1 MDNAPRAL
9 IMAGEILIAIMVV
22 SLFTV
27 IITVFGNFS
36 SNTNA
41 KLAQSRI
48 TAFNSKFYKFQY
60 RIDIS
65 AQEVASAINYA
76 KESNDENDLNC
87 KGIIN
92 GTSDESNK
100 FIRVY
105 IDGTDWFQSIGNDNY
120 SDNNKFK
127 SKLQNWIKENNNN
140 CFKCDIGIVKVKEQP
155 SDDNP
160 GIIKTTEKSG
170 DSDIQIN
177 SDTGLVE
184 SIRFFTV
191 DSVGGYNFNT
201 RHEFIIE

>member
-76 KESNDENDLNC
+76 KESNDENDLNYIG
-87 KGIIN
+87 KIN

-100 FIRVY
+100 FIRVE
-105 IDGTDWFQSIGNDNY
+105 IDGKDWFKKIGNDNY

-127 SKLQNWIKENNNN
+127 SALQNWINVNNDK
-140 CFKCDIGIVKVKEQP
+140 CFKCDIGDFKVTPP
-155 SDDNP
+155 SDDKP
-160 GIIKTTEKSG
+160 GEIKTTEKSG

-184 SIRFFTV
+184 SIKFFTV
-191 DSVGGYNFNT
+191 DSVEGYNFNT
-201 RHEFIIE
+201 RREFIIE

>member
-27 IITVFGNFS
+27 IVTVFGNFS

-76 KESNDENDLNC
+76 KESNDENDLNYIG
-87 KGIIN
+87 KIN

-105 IDGTDWFQSIGNDNY
+105 IGNTEWFQSIGNDNY

-127 SKLQNWIKENNNN
+127 SELQNWINENNDK
-140 CFKCDIGIVKVKEQP
+140 CFKCDIGNVKVMTQP

-160 GIIKTTEKSG
+160 GKIKTTEKSG

-177 SDTGLVE
+177 SDTGLVK
-184 SIRFFTV
+184 SIKFTV
-191 DSVGGYNFNT
+191 VSADGYNFNT

>member
-27 IITVFGNFS
+27 IVTVFGNFS

-76 KESNDENDLNC
+76 KESNDENDLNYIG
-87 KGIIN
+87 KIN
-92 GTSDESNK
+92 GTSDESDK

-105 IDGTDWFQSIGNDNY
+105 IGNTDWFKSIGNDNY

-127 SKLQNWIKENNNN
+127 SALQNWINVNNDK
-140 CFKCDIGIVKVKEQP
+140 CFKCDIGDVSVTKQP

-160 GIIKTTEKSG
+160 GTIKTTEKSG
-170 DSDIQIN
+170 DSDIQID
-177 SDTGLVE
+177 SDTGLVNQ
-184 SIRFFTV
+184 IIFTV
-191 DSVGGYNFNT
+191 VKDKNYNFNT